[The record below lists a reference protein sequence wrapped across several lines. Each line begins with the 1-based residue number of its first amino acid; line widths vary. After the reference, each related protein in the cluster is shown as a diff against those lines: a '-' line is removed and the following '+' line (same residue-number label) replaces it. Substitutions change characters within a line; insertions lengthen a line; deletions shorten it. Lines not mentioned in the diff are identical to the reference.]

1 MIDIDGIKG
10 IDTPFYLYDIELL
23 RRTLQK
29 VCDNA
34 SRYGF
39 FVHYALKANFDPR
52 ILQEVKSFGLGTDCV
67 SGGEVRAS
75 VEAGFDPAGIV
86 FAGVGKR
93 DDEIEYALEKGILA
107 FNCES
112 LEELEVIDGIAGR
125 TGRRAR
131 VALRINPDVDPQTH
145 KNISTGHADS
155 KFGIAYTEIEQAIER
170 IGSLRNISIA
180 GLHFHIGS
188 QILNLKVF
196 EYLCKRVVSIMSWF
210 EERGV
215 RITYVNVGG
224 GLGINYESPRTE
236 PIPDFDTYFRIFADN
251 LPLRADQTLH
261 FELGRSIVAQCG
273 SLITKVLYN
282 KKTAS
287 GKNYVLVDASMT
299 ELIRPALYDAHHH
312 IDNLTPHEGTEVYS
326 IAGGVCESSDIFA
339 RDIKLPVTR
348 RGDYLALRSAGA
360 YGQSMAS
367 CYNLRPLPRSVYY
380 TESEGIECDTRI

>member
-1 MIDIDGIKG
+1 MTETDDIIGM
-10 IDTPFYLYDIELL
+10 DTPFYLYDIDLL
-23 RRTLQK
+23 RRTLRK

-34 SRYGF
+34 ARYGF

-52 ILQEVKSFGLGTDCV
+52 ILQENRSFGLGTDCV

-93 DDEIEYALEKGILA
+93 DDEIEYALEKGIFA

-112 LEELEVIDGIAGR
+112 LEELEVIDGIAGKS
-125 TGRRAR
+125 GRHAR
-131 VALRINPDVDPQTH
+131 VALRINPDVDPHTH
-145 KNISTGHADS
+145 KNISTGQADS
-155 KFGIAYTEIEQAIER
+155 KFGIAYTEIEEAIER
-170 IGSLRNISIA
+170 IGSLGNISIV

-188 QILNLKVF
+188 QILNLKVY
-196 EYLCKRVVSIMSWF
+196 EYLCNRVVSTISWF
-210 EERGV
+210 EEHGV
-215 RITYVNVGG
+215 GITYVNVGG

-236 PIPDFDTYFRIFADN
+236 PIPDFDAYFGIFAEK
-251 LPLRADQTLH
+251 LPLRAGQTLH

-287 GKNYVLVDASMT
+287 GKNYILTDASMT
-299 ELIRPALYDAHHH
+299 ELIRPALYGAHHH
-312 IDNLTPHEGTEVYS
+312 IDNLTPHDGTQVYS

-339 RDIKLPVTR
+339 RDMKMPVTR

-367 CYNLRPLPRSVYY
+367 CYNMRPLPRSVYY
-380 TESEGIECDTRI
+380 VDGAVEKSI

>member
-1 MIDIDGIKG
+1 MTEIGEIEG
-10 IDTPFYLYDIELL
+10 IDTPFYLYDIDLL

-93 DDEIEYALEKGILA
+93 DDEIEYALEKGIFA

-112 LEELEVIDGIAGR
+112 LEELEVIDGIAAKS
-125 TGRRAR
+125 GRRAR
-131 VALRINPDVDPQTH
+131 VGLRINPDVDPQTH
-145 KNISTGHADS
+145 KNISTGQADS
-155 KFGIAYTEIEQAIER
+155 KFGIAYTEIEEAIER
-170 IGSLRNISIA
+170 AESLRNTDIV

-188 QILNLKVF
+188 QITNLKVF

-210 EERGV
+210 EGRGV
-215 RITYVNVGG
+215 KITYVNVGG

-251 LPLRADQTLH
+251 LPLRPDQTLH

-273 SLITKVLYN
+273 ALITKVLYN

-299 ELIRPALYDAHHH
+299 ELIRPALYGAHHH
-312 IDNLTPHEGTEVYS
+312 IENLTPHDGTEVYS

-339 RDIKLPVTR
+339 RDITLPVTE
-348 RGDYLALRSAGA
+348 RGDLLALHSAGA

-367 CYNLRPLPRSVYY
+367 CYNMRPLPRSVYY
-380 TESEGIECDTRI
+380 TQDEIEKV

>member
-1 MIDIDGIKG
+1 MTEIGEIEG
-10 IDTPFYLYDIELL
+10 IDTPFYLYDIDLL

-39 FVHYALKANFDPR
+39 FVHYALKANFEPR
-52 ILQEVKSFGLGTDCV
+52 ILQEVKSFRLGTDCV

-93 DDEIEYALEKGILA
+93 DDEIEYALEKGIFA

-112 LEELEVIDGIAGR
+112 LEELEVIDGIAAKS
-125 TGRRAR
+125 GRRAR

-145 KNISTGHADS
+145 KNISTGQADS
-155 KFGIAYTEIEQAIER
+155 KFGIAYTEIEEAIER
-170 IGSLRNISIA
+170 AESLRNTDIV

-188 QILNLKVF
+188 QITNLKVF

-210 EERGV
+210 EGRGV
-215 RITYVNVGG
+215 KITYVNVGG

-251 LPLRADQTLH
+251 LPLRPDQTLH

-273 SLITKVLYN
+273 ALITKVLYN

-299 ELIRPALYDAHHH
+299 ELIRPALYGAHHH
-312 IDNLTPHEGTEVYS
+312 IENLTPHDGTEVYS

-339 RDIKLPVTR
+339 RDITLPVTE
-348 RGDYLALRSAGA
+348 RGDLLALHSAGA

-367 CYNLRPLPRSVYY
+367 CYNMRPLPRSVYY
-380 TESEGIECDTRI
+380 TEVDGIE

>member
-1 MIDIDGIKG
+1 MTDLDKIKD
-10 IDTPFYLYDIELL
+10 IDTPFYLYDIDLL

-29 VCDNA
+29 VREGA

-52 ILQEVKSFGLGTDCV
+52 ILQEVESFGFGADCV

-75 VEAGFDPAGIV
+75 VEAGFDPASIV

-93 DDEIEYALEKGILA
+93 DDEIEYALGKGIFA

-112 LEELEVIDGIAGR
+112 LEELEVIDAIAAR

-145 KNISTGHADS
+145 KNISTGQADS
-155 KFGIAYTEIEQAIER
+155 KFGIAYTEIEEALGR
-170 IGSLRNISIA
+170 IGSLRNITIV

-188 QILNLKVF
+188 QILNLKVY
-196 EYLCKRVVSIMSWF
+196 EYLCKRAVSIISWF
-210 EERGV
+210 EGHGV
-215 RITYVNVGG
+215 KITYINVGG

-236 PIPDFDTYFRIFADN
+236 PLPDFDAYFGIFAAG
-251 LPLRADQTLH
+251 LPLRAGQTLH
-261 FELGRSIVAQCG
+261 FELGRSIVGQCG
-273 SLITKVLYN
+273 TLITKVLYN

-287 GKNYVLVDASMT
+287 DKNYVLVDASMT
-299 ELIRPALYDAHHH
+299 ELIRPALYGAHHH
-312 IDNLTPHEGTEVYS
+312 IENLTPHEGTELYS

-348 RGDYLALRSAGA
+348 RGDYLAIRSAGA

-367 CYNLRPLPRSVYY
+367 CYNMRPLPRSVYY
-380 TESEGIECDTRI
+380 TADNGVENG

>member
-1 MIDIDGIKG
+1 MIDVEKIKS
-10 IDTPFYLYDIELL
+10 IDTPFYLYDIDLL

-29 VCDNA
+29 VREGA
-34 SRYGF
+34 SRHGF

-52 ILQEVKSFGLGTDCV
+52 ILQEVRSFGFGTDCV

-112 LEELEVIDGIAGR
+112 LEELEVIDRIAAR

-145 KNISTGHADS
+145 RNISTGQADS
-155 KFGIAYTEIEQAIER
+155 KFGIAYTEIEEALER
-170 IGSLRNISIA
+170 IGSLCNISIM

-188 QILNLKVF
+188 QILNLKVY
-196 EYLCKRVVSIMSWF
+196 EYLCKRVVSIISWF
-210 EERGV
+210 EEHGV
-215 RITYVNVGG
+215 KITYINVGG

-236 PIPDFDTYFRIFADN
+236 PIPDFDAYFRIFADN

-261 FELGRSIVAQCG
+261 FELGRSIVGQCG
-273 SLITKVLYN
+273 ALITKVLYN

-299 ELIRPALYDAHHH
+299 ELIRPALYGAHHH
-312 IDNLTPHEGTEVYS
+312 IENLTPHEGTELYS

-348 RGDYLALRSAGA
+348 RGDYLAMHSAGA

-367 CYNLRPLPRSVYY
+367 CYNMRPLPRSVYY
-380 TESEGIECDTRI
+380 TADNGVENG